1 VRDSNWVVDILLLAV
16 LVLDVHVVQAQVDL
30 DVLLQV
36 VLGCVGVFAL
46 GLYFLEGNKSIFT
59 FSFLKLDFLHF

>member
-1 VRDSNWVVDILLLAV
+1 MRDSNWVVDVLLLAV

-36 VLGCVGVFAL
+36 VLGSVSIFAL
-46 GLYFLEGNKSIFT
+46 GLNFLEGKGSVH
-59 FSFLKLDFLHF
+59 SY